1 MEVRRTVP
9 VKLDVDSDDAALL
22 RETVDEFLWA
32 ANYVVDH
39 AWQGDYKTTSKAQL
53 QEETY
58 DDVRD
63 RTRLHANLVQNARN
77 KAADAVQGVVARWKQ
92 GEYAGK
98 PHFSK
103 PTVVY
108 DKRCATFHDDHVS
121 LATIDGRIEVEYV
134 LPDGGRDTPHS
145 RYLDNDDYEVTG
157 AELHN
162 KDGEWFLHLRTKAE
176 VESDTPEQAMTEHS
190 TVLGVDLG
198 VNQLAVT
205 STGTFWSGN
214 EFDHWRR
221 EYEKRRASLQ
231 RCGSRHAHENI
242 QAVGRKETGRFKL
255 MLHRIANGITEEAAE
270 NGCTVI
276 AFEELTGIRD
286 RLSGASWGHKWAFER
301 LCEYVEYKAELHGI
315 DVEQVD
321 PENTSRRCSHCGFT
335 HPDNRDGEDFECLK
349 CGYENHAD
357 YNAAKNIGLRYL
369 RRNQTGDGGGAPVG
383 VRLNRGTLNA
393 NGEYE
398 PPAGNGQSGSPR
410 ESLTLNEANGDSAEL
425 RSADRSSGPPAREK
439 KP

>member
-1 MEVRRTVP
+1 MRRTVP
-9 VKLDVDSDDAALL
+9 VKLDVDSDDTALL
-22 RETVDEFLWA
+22 RDTVDEFLWA

-53 QEETY
+53 QAETY
-58 DDVRD
+58 DEVRD

-77 KAADAVQGVVARWKQ
+77 KAADAVQSVVARWRQ

-103 PTVVY
+103 PTAVY
-108 DKRCATFHDDHVS
+108 DKRCATFHDEYVS
-121 LATIDGRIEVEYV
+121 LATVGGRIEVEYV
-134 LPDGGRDTPHS
+134 LPDEERDTPHS

-157 AELHN
+157 AELHHKN
-162 KDGEWFLHLRTKAE
+162 GEWYLHLRTKAG
-176 VESDTPEQAMTEHS
+176 VESDKPEQATTGHS

-205 STGTFWSGN
+205 STGTFWTGE

-221 EYEKRRASLQ
+221 EYENRRGDLQ
-231 RCGSRHAHENI
+231 QCGTRAAHENI
-242 QAVGRKETGRFKL
+242 QSVGRKETGRFKM
-255 MLHRIANGITEEAAE
+255 MLHRIANGIIEEAVE

-301 LCEYVEYKAELHGI
+301 LYEYVEYKTELHGI

-335 HPDNRDGEDFECLK
+335 HPDNRDGEGFACLR
-349 CGYENHAD
+349 CGYANHAD

-393 NGEYE
+393 NGEYD
-398 PPAGNGQSGSPR
+398 PPAGDSGQSGSPR
-410 ESLTLNEANGDSAEL
+410 ESPTLNEA
-425 RSADRSSGPPAREK
+425 RSSDRAK
-439 KP
+439 